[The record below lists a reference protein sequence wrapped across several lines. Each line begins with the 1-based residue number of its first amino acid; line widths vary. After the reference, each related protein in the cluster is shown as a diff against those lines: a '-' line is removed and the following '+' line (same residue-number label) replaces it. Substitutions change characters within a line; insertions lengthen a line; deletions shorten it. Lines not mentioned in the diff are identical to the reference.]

1 MPSVSGKDGKMN
13 KLAPKF
19 KCPECG
25 KYIIARVMDT
35 RVDFGGVIRRRICED
50 CGRTFYTKE
59 RIDHVT
65 RIRKG

>member
-1 MPSVSGKDGKMN
+1 MD

-25 KYIIARVMDT
+25 KYIVARVMDT
-35 RVDFGGVIRRRICED
+35 RVDYGGVIRRRICED

-59 RIDHVT
+59 RIDHMT
-65 RIRKG
+65 RKKE

>member
-1 MPSVSGKDGKMN
+1 MI
-13 KLAPKF
+13 KLMPKF

-35 RVDFGGVIRRRICED
+35 RIDYGGVIRRRICED

-65 RIRKG
+65 RQTK

>member
-1 MPSVSGKDGKMN
+1 M
-13 KLAPKF
+13 PKF

-25 KYIIARVMDT
+25 KYIIARVLDT
-35 RVDFGGVIRRRICED
+35 RIDYSGVCRRRICED

-65 RIRKG
+65 RIRKE

>member
-1 MPSVSGKDGKMN
+1 MN

-19 KCPECG
+19 KCPECR

-59 RIDHVT
+59 RVDHLT
-65 RIRKG
+65 RLRKG

>member
-1 MPSVSGKDGKMN
+1 MI
-13 KLAPKF
+13 KLMPKF

-35 RVDFGGVIRRRICED
+35 RIDYGGVIRRRICED
-50 CGRTFYTKE
+50 CGRTFYTRE

-65 RIRKG
+65 RMRKE

>member
-1 MPSVSGKDGKMN
+1 MN

-65 RIRKG
+65 RVRKE

>member
-1 MPSVSGKDGKMN
+1 MI
-13 KLAPKF
+13 KLMPKF

-25 KYIIARVMDT
+25 KYIIASVMDT
-35 RVDFGGVIRRRICED
+35 RIDYGGVIRRRICED

-65 RIRKG
+65 RTKRRE

>member
-1 MPSVSGKDGKMN
+1 MI
-13 KLAPKF
+13 KLMPKF

-35 RVDFGGVIRRRICED
+35 RIDYGGVIRRRICED

-65 RIRKG
+65 RQAK

>member
-65 RIRKG
+65 RVRKE

>member
-1 MPSVSGKDGKMN
+1 MI
-13 KLAPKF
+13 KLMPKF

-35 RVDFGGVIRRRICED
+35 RIDYGGVSRRRICED

-65 RIRKG
+65 RTRRSECDG

>member
-1 MPSVSGKDGKMN
+1 MI
-13 KLAPKF
+13 KLMPKF

-25 KYIIARVMDT
+25 KYIIARVLDT
-35 RVDFGGVIRRRICED
+35 RIDYGGVRRRRICED

>member
-1 MPSVSGKDGKMN
+1 MI
-13 KLAPKF
+13 KLMPKF

-25 KYIIARVMDT
+25 KYIVARVLDT
-35 RVDFGGVIRRRICED
+35 RIDYGGVSRRRICED

-65 RIRKG
+65 RIRKE

>member
-1 MPSVSGKDGKMN
+1 MI
-13 KLAPKF
+13 KLMPKF

-35 RVDFGGVIRRRICED
+35 RIDFGGVLRRRICED

-65 RIRKG
+65 RIRKE

>member
-1 MPSVSGKDGKMN
+1 MI
-13 KLAPKF
+13 KLMPKF

-25 KYIIARVMDT
+25 KYIIARVMET
-35 RVDFGGVIRRRICED
+35 RIDYGGVSRRRICED

-65 RIRKG
+65 RQNKD

>member
-1 MPSVSGKDGKMN
+1 MRAFS
-13 KLAPKF
+13 PKF
-19 KCPECG
+19 KCPECC

-35 RVDFGGVIRRRICED
+35 RIDYGGVIRRRICEH

-65 RIRKG
+65 RQKPKD